1 MMKDWTD
8 IIGEELENIEEPL
21 PADDWSVLQ
30 QKYVASRRK
39 KRAAAF
45 AWAGGF
51 ASAAAAAALVLL
63 LARPDISPAPSED
76 DIYPFAPDLIGEV
89 TSVPSG
95 SASDLGEDVP
105 YDEGKPKA
113 DRTLIAEAISPETS
127 GAASSESFDDIS
139 AEADEVTSAAAPDE
153 VFDVV
158 RDTTALRDRLLADA
172 SASGKDEET
181 EEQAEPSETF
191 RFEDLLEEEP
201 VRKRRPISIGVSGAK
216 SDSPIFRA
224 YDMFEPNMPEL
235 EDGLAPEPGDSPEP
249 PTDTAST
256 VLPQAARGIM
266 KGRSGY
272 TDTYDHDIPV
282 SFGVSARVRLTDR
295 ISFSTGVNYTRYT
308 STRKRRFIG
317 TSDRQ
322 TDRQY
327 VHYVGIPLRFDW
339 SAVQRKH
346 FSFYMGAGMQMDK
359 CVYATVGKE
368 RLYEKPVLFGIG
380 GAMGLQYNITSRV
393 GLYFEPEAYWALNEG
408 TIETFRSDEPFVL
421 TMRGGLRFS
430 F

>member
-30 QKYVASRRK
+30 QKYAASRRK

-63 LARPDISPAPSED
+63 LARPDISPAPAED
-76 DIYPFAPDLIGEV
+76 DIYPFTPDLIGEV

-95 SASDLGEDVP
+95 SASDLGEDVT

-224 YDMFEPNMPEL
+224 YDMFDPNMPEM
-235 EDGLAPEPGDSPEP
+235 EDSLAPEPGDSPDS

-380 GAMGLQYNITSRV
+380 GTMGLQYNITSRV